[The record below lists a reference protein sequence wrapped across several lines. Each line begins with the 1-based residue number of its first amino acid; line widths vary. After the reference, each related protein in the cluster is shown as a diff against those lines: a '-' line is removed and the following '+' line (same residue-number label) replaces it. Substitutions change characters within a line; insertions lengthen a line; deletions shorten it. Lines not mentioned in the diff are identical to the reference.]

1 MISIRVQIGCTGGE
15 GGVRSFVS
23 FLMVLKINIGCIN
36 PSLVYNIIEV
46 IFMLVNTKDMISLT
60 EANQNFS
67 KVARK
72 VDEKGSVLIMKNNN
86 PAYVVIDFK
95 RIEELQISGKDRI
108 ETISSRILEDNLEAF
123 KELAK

>member
-1 MISIRVQIGCTGGE
+1 
-15 GGVRSFVS
+15 
-23 FLMVLKINIGCIN
+23 
-36 PSLVYNIIEV
+36 
-46 IFMLVNTKDMISLT
+46 MLINTKDLISLT

-86 PAYVVIDFK
+86 PRYVVIDFR

-108 ETISSRILEDNLEAF
+108 ESISSRILEDNLEAF
-123 KELAK
+123 RELAK

>member
-1 MISIRVQIGCTGGE
+1 
-15 GGVRSFVS
+15 
-23 FLMVLKINIGCIN
+23 
-36 PSLVYNIIEV
+36 
-46 IFMLVNTKDMISLT
+46 MLVNTKDLISLT

-86 PAYVVIDFK
+86 PRYVVIDFK

-108 ETISSRILEDNLEAF
+108 ETISSKILEDNLEAF
-123 KELAK
+123 KELAKW

>member
-1 MISIRVQIGCTGGE
+1 
-15 GGVRSFVS
+15 
-23 FLMVLKINIGCIN
+23 
-36 PSLVYNIIEV
+36 
-46 IFMLVNTKDMISLT
+46 MLVNTKDLISLT

-86 PAYVVIDFK
+86 PRYLVIDFK

-123 KELAK
+123 KELARW